1 MRDVGTLRIRASVAD
16 GNVYRT
22 ISSKRIR
29 FETFPVCAHTHNICN
44 TTKRLISDSLLQIP
58 VIDCGRSLACFKQ
71 CRTAPQCDPDESELL
86 VTMGTDD
93 RGNSEEDI
101 IFKLGGKL
109 FSNGSDYIAIG
120 IGSDYYMRNMDIVA
134 CSRDRKFFL
143 AVQLCL
149 PI

>member
-1 MRDVGTLRIRASVAD
+1 MRPFRYVHT
-16 GNVYRT
+16 RT
-22 ISSKRIR
+22 
-29 FETFPVCAHTHNICN
+29 TFAILQ
-44 TTKRLISDSLLQIP
+44 KRLISDSLLQIP

-71 CRTAPQCDPDESELL
+71 CRTAPKCDPDESELL

-134 CSRDRKFFL
+134 CSRDRKFSL
-143 AVQLCL
+143 AVQFCL